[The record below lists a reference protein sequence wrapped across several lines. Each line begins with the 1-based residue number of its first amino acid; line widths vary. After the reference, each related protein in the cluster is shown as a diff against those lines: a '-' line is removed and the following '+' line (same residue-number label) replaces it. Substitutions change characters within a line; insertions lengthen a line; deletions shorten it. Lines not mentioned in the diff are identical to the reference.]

1 MPIDLPASPPEAG
14 TCPFRLICFNLGKE
28 DAFLITTPHSAVL
41 IDTGSHENGK
51 ELAKTLLEL
60 GVERLNCLLL
70 THFDTDHV
78 GGVHQILKRL
88 TVEQVL
94 ESPLCNHNKDSQQHR
109 LVLKKHGVSPDKV
122 RSAEQ
127 MQLDGV
133 HYTLLPPRKKH
144 YTQDERNN
152 ASLLIHVRHGGNTFL
167 FTGDA
172 REARIT
178 EYLDSEPE
186 RCDWLKVPHHG
197 HYQRTL
203 PRLLHALTPQYAV
216 ITSSDERP
224 EDLRT
229 VDALRQAGCKIALTR
244 LGTVV
249 YYSDGEEIF
258 AVQ

>member
-1 MPIDLPASPPEAG
+1 PEAG
-14 TCPFRLICFNLGKE
+14 ACSFRLICFDLGKE

-41 IDTGSHENGK
+41 IDTGSREHGK
-51 ELAKTLLEL
+51 ELAKALLAL
-60 GVERLNCLLL
+60 GVDRLNCLLL
-70 THFDTDHV
+70 THFDADHV

-94 ESPLCNHNKDSQQHR
+94 ESPLCSHNKDSQQYR
-109 LVLKKHGVSPDKV
+109 LVLKKHGVSHDRV

-127 MQLDGV
+127 LRLDGV
-133 HYTLLPPRKKH
+133 SYTLLPPRKKH

-172 REARIT
+172 RDARIS
-178 EYLDSEPE
+178 EYLDDAPE
-186 RCDWLKVPHHG
+186 RCDWLKIPHHG

-203 PRLLHALTPQYAV
+203 PRLLRALSTRYAV
-216 ITSSDERP
+216 ITSSGEKP

-229 VDALRQAGCKIALTR
+229 VDALRKAGCQVVLTR
-244 LGTVV
+244 QGTAV
-249 YYSDGEEIF
+249 YYSDGEHLF